1 MEHERIIHILEY
13 LRRNTDETRTVSI
26 KQIQSHLDRN
36 YNMQSVSPLTI
47 RRDIERLTTTGYP
60 ITIKRGAHNTYLYQM
75 ETDGFTFNEIRFLV
89 DSVSINKYLSVD
101 QKQHLIKKFE
111 RLCSES
117 DVRKLI
123 SRIQTNDLTPPG
135 LNLLENLE
143 QIHLIIA
150 NRQKI
155 DFEYGKQEKDG
166 MKYYYKK
173 RNMIPCQVVFFED
186 RFYLKCIH
194 AETKE
199 PRTYRI
205 DRMKQIQ
212 PGETVCE
219 MPKLPKPKG
228 AILDIFDPKYYET
241 VTLCIKSFLTGE
253 MKEKFGSYLHI
264 IPGETTPEET
274 VIRVTVGISDSF
286 FRWLMR
292 YGSYVELI
300 SPESLRKQFQEQLQ
314 EVAALYQ
321 KKEEE
326 SK

>member
-1 MEHERIIHILEY
+1 MY
-13 LRRNTDETRTVSI
+13 
-26 KQIQSHLDRN
+26 
-36 YNMQSVSPLTI
+36 
-47 RRDIERLTTTGYP
+47 
-60 ITIKRGAHNTYLYQM
+60 KRQ
-75 ETDGFTFNEIRFLV
+75 
-89 DSVSINKYLSVD
+89 
-101 QKQHLIKKFE
+101 
-111 RLCSES
+111 
-117 DVRKLI
+117 
-123 SRIQTNDLTPPG
+123 DLTPPG

-212 PGETVCE
+212 PGETVSE

-241 VTLCIKSFLTGE
+241 VTLRIKSFLTGE

-264 IPGETTPEET
+264 IPGETTSEET